1 MDVLSFGNL
10 SNSSNTDNSSMM
22 DRQKEILAILQAVK
36 AIHKFHDTQKASNG
50 LYLSCK
56 ELLKNDYGFFAV
68 QREENTY
75 EFPVW
80 DMDETIIQENII
92 TKTPLKELFLSANE
106 NLTPVYQNEIEK
118 FDHALSQIINNAL
131 ISPILHEEEPR
142 GFLAL
147 YNKEGGFDEH
157 DLFLVR
163 GFSEISSI
171 ILRTRQ
177 EREIQVMSES
187 ELKIQK
193 ELLTEI
199 GYISSELA
207 HDLRSPLQT
216 IQNAAYLL
224 ELKPDRKELFNLIK
238 ESLAYAT
245 SILDSFRDYYRGH
258 EIAPLEIEIKQ
269 IIEQAIH
276 DIEPPDNVEIDLEL
290 SEIGKIL
297 VDPTKIRRA
306 INNLVKN
313 AYEAMPEGGILTVRL
328 KETADVVK
336 IEVIDTGI
344 GIPEKIQEKLYQPF
358 GSNKPGGSGLGLPSA
373 KRIIESHGGRIDYIT
388 NHDKGTVFTITLPKK
403 IMEA

>member
-1 MDVLSFGNL
+1 VDVLSIDKL
-10 SNSSNTDNSSMM
+10 SNNINRDSNSKI

-36 AIHKFHDTQKASNG
+36 ALHRFNDIKKASNG

-56 ELLKNDYGFFAV
+56 TLLKNDYGFLAI
-68 QREENTY
+68 RIDENIY

-80 DMDETIIQENII
+80 DMDEKIIQATII
-92 TKTPLKELFLSANE
+92 TKSPLQELFISANKKL
-106 NLTPVYQNEIEK
+106 NPIYQNEIEK
-118 FDHALSQIINNAL
+118 LDHSFSQVLYNAI
-131 ISPILHEEEPR
+131 ISPILLDEEPV
-142 GFLAL
+142 GFLVL

-157 DLFLVR
+157 DSFLVR

-171 ILRTRQ
+171 ILRSGQ
-177 EREIQVMSES
+177 EREEQVMSES
-187 ELKIQK
+187 ELELQK
-193 ELLTEI
+193 ELFTEI
-199 GYISSELA
+199 GHISSELA

-224 ELKPDRKELFNLIK
+224 ELKPDRIELFSLIK

-258 EIAPLEIEIKQ
+258 EIAPLETDIKPM
-269 IIEQAIH
+269 IEQAVQ
-276 DIEPPDNVEIDLEL
+276 DIDPPDNIEVDLEL
-290 SEIGKIL
+290 SDIGKIL

-328 KETADVVK
+328 YEQGELVK
-336 IEVIDTGI
+336 IEIVDTGI
-344 GIPEKIQEKLYQPF
+344 GIPKKIQENLYQPF

-373 KRIIESHGGRIDYIT
+373 KRIIESHGGRIDYET
-388 NHDKGTVFTITLPKK
+388 KVDKGTVFIVTLPKK
-403 IMEA
+403 IKEN